1 MQTYMLNIEL
11 LKNSKQWEK
20 PYKIRSRVKYLKR
33 DLIRLQE
40 QAKVNTKINYLSKLE
55 HYFKQLKVKN

>member
-20 PYKIRSRVKYLKR
+20 PYKIRSRVKCLKR